1 MDIIW
6 KESSGKTQDNG
17 TRGCRGLCWYPA
29 RPCCSS
35 LSEALLVPFHTTN
48 SAWISLLPSLCFCLL
63 LLSLLSYP
71 IFPLE
76 HIHTSIPIS
85 PPFLP
90 CSLSPCILPSFPV
103 KFFLAFPQAVF
114 FLALPLKGTLLFG
127 FISELWIW
135 LAFCKCLWMPK
146 NGQQSKPNLRL
157 MAQYHRGS
165 RVLHQKTKNKTKQ
178 NKKE

>member
-1 MDIIW
+1 LLPHQAMLHLSI
-6 KESSGKTQDNG
+6 
-17 TRGCRGLCWYPA
+17 RGS
-29 RPCCSS
+29 PCS
-35 LSEALLVPFHTTN
+35 LSHYK
-48 SAWISLLPSLCFCLL
+48 FCLDL
-63 LLSLLSYP
+63 FATLLMLLSPSSVSPILSY
-71 IFPLE
+71 FSSWTYS
-76 HIHTSIPIS
+76 HIHTHLTTS
-85 PPFLP
+85 PFLP

-103 KFFLAFPQAVF
+103 KFLLAFPQAVF